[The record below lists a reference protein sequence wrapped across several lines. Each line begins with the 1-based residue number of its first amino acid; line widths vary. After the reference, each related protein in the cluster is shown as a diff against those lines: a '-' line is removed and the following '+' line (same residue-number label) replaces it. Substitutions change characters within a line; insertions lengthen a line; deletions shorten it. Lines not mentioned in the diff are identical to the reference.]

1 MTPLAAATR
10 AAADGYWA
18 EVFGCA
24 PGDLRPSRPVV
35 LPRPAAGGEY
45 HGAQLH
51 AFGAAPLALLPP
63 PLVDRYRAPLA
74 AAMEGGLEADGRWR
88 EVFGDLVGKVIGP
101 AEVWYADAATFRPS
115 TGDAPARLLGPGDG
129 EGVEALRRA
138 CDPLEWEH
146 GGGRPGPHPAAG
158 VFVDGALVAL
168 AGYQLWNRRLAHL
181 SIVTHP
187 AHRGRG
193 HGAAAVSALVP
204 EAMARGLVPQYRALR
219 ENAASLSIARRLG
232 FVHHST
238 GLSIRFR

>member
-24 PGDLRPSRPVV
+24 PGDLRPSRPLV

-45 HGAQLH
+45 HGAQIH
-51 AFGAAPLALLPP
+51 SFGAAPLALLPP
-63 PLVDRYRAPLA
+63 PLVARYRDPLA
-74 AAMEGGLEADGRWR
+74 AAMEGGVEADGRWSA
-88 EVFGDLVGKVIGP
+88 VFGEHVEKVIGP
-101 AEVWYADAATFRPS
+101 AEVWYADASTFRPS
-115 TGDAPARLLGPGDG
+115 FGESPARLLGPDDA
-129 EGVEALRRA
+129 EAVEALRRA
-138 CDPLEWEH
+138 CEPLEWEH
-146 GGGRPGPHPAAG
+146 GGSHPGPHPAAG
-158 VFVDGALVAL
+158 GFVDGHLVAL

-219 ENAASLSIARRLG
+219 ENAASLAIARRLG
-232 FVHHST
+232 FVPHSV